1 MHYFTRTRQAD
12 ALNNLVFPVD
22 RQLLFLFV
30 EKRIN
35 EIQNI
40 ARV

>member
-1 MHYFTRTRQAD
+1 MHYFATARQAD
-12 ALNNLVFPVD
+12 ALNNLVFPIN

-40 ARV
+40 ARI